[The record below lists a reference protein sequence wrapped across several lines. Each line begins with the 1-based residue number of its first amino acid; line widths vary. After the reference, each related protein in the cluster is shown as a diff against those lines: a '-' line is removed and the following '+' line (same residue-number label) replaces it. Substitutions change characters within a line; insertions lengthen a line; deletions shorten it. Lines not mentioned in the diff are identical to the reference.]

1 MFELLFAWAIFTAV
15 LGKSTEA
22 VMHAWKGTAPPSHL
36 RRMARIRE
44 REAKAARADLK
55 PSEGFRGWAR
65 TVWADSWNAATER
78 HAERWP
84 TKAAKK
90 REYARQRWAWW
101 DGVEEEAGRR
111 WDERVRARRGGPDA
125 PKGPEEADRPRS
137 EAAGARYMAW
147 ETPERYGRYMAWE
160 ELTDKERELW
170 VLENRGG
177 DPLQQLEDSSEL
189 SYLRRERDRVR
200 DRVRDHKR
208 RSASEKA
215 REEDF
220 PPPSDTPDS
229 TPKTPGEGADGGVR
243 GSRTP
248 GHPTVSGGE
257 ATIPATRPTTEGDDM
272 AEVINLAGATKFT
285 RALHQSYTAS
295 TQRLEEVMAWLHSQN
310 ITSGALHDRFQAILR
325 TTADTAELTEKALA
339 TCEDQLKVRDAIES
353 AGGVAL
359 SKDALLKS

>member
-55 PSEGFRGWAR
+55 PSQGFRGWAR

-125 PKGPEEADRPRS
+125 PKGPEEA
-137 EAAGARYMAW
+137 AGARYMAW

-160 ELTDKERELW
+160 ELTDAERRLW
-170 VLENRGG
+170 RLENDTDPERRIDDSGELGRLRGA
-177 DPLQQLEDSSEL
+177 
-189 SYLRRERDRVR
+189 R
-200 DRVRDHKR
+200 DRVRDHSR

-215 REEDF
+215 REGDF

-295 TQRLEEVMAWLHSQN
+295 TERLEEVMAWLHSQN
-310 ITSGALHDRFQAILR
+310 IHSGNLHDRFQAILR